1 MSDPR
6 KAVAAVDALGNLL
19 RREIAAV
26 EGGAF
31 NQLVEFASEK
41 ARLTAVLEEQ
51 LSHDPEAVS
60 KDKLR
65 DLKVL
70 IARDHH
76 HLQLARQATAEMIKE
91 VSGIREKHSI
101 AGIYGRSGAKR
112 DNRATLMATVDKSF

>member
-6 KAVAAVDALGNLL
+6 KALAAVDALGNLL

-26 EGGAF
+26 KGGAF

-51 LSHDPEAVS
+51 LNHDPEAVS
-60 KDKLR
+60 KDKLL
-65 DLKVL
+65 DLKDL

-112 DNRATLMATVDKSF
+112 DNPATLVTTMNKSF

>member
-6 KAVAAVDALGNLL
+6 KALAAVDALGNLL

-26 EGGAF
+26 EGGSF
-31 NQLVEFASEK
+31 DQLVTFASEK
-41 ARLTAVLEEQ
+41 ARITAELEYQ
-51 LSHDPEAVS
+51 LSEHPEAVS

-65 DLKVL
+65 DLKDL
-70 IARDHH
+70 IAQDHH

-91 VSGIREKHSI
+91 VSQIREKHSI

-112 DNRATLMATVDKSF
+112 DNRATLMTTVDKSF

>member
-6 KAVAAVDALGNLL
+6 KALATVDALGNLL

-26 EGGAF
+26 EGGSF
-31 NQLVEFASEK
+31 DQLVGFASEK
-41 ARLTAVLEEQ
+41 ARIAAELEHQ
-51 LSHDPEAVS
+51 LSENPEAVS

-65 DLKVL
+65 DLKDL

-91 VSGIREKHSI
+91 VSQIREKHSI

-112 DNRATLMATVDKSF
+112 DNRATVMTTVDKSF

>member
-6 KAVAAVDALGNLL
+6 KALAAVDALGNLL

-41 ARLTAVLEEQ
+41 ARLT
-51 LSHDPEAVS
+51 
-60 KDKLR
+60 
-65 DLKVL
+65 
-70 IARDHH
+70 DHH
-76 HLQLARQATAEMIKE
+76 HLQLARQATSEMISQ
-91 VSGIREKHSI
+91 VSQIREKHSI

-112 DNRATLMATVDKSF
+112 DNRATLITTVDKSF

>member
-6 KAVAAVDALGNLL
+6 KALATVDALGNLL

-26 EGGAF
+26 EGGSF
-31 NQLVEFASEK
+31 DQLVGFASEK
-41 ARLTAVLEEQ
+41 ARITAELEHQ
-51 LSHDPEAVS
+51 LSENPEAVS

-65 DLKVL
+65 DLKDL

-91 VSGIREKHSI
+91 VSQIREKHSI

-112 DNRATLMATVDKSF
+112 DNRATVMTTVDKSF